1 MVVNVQGKNPEI
13 VLFHIHEVFES
24 LILEAYQGVR
34 YDFTIPCPDCLK
46 HSAKDP
52 HMFLSSTI
60 RRAIELKAPF
70 LQCMA
75 YFHTISVVD
84 LQCKWMIISCTSNQA
99 PMTLLVCSIML
110 YFLLS
115 AIMPPTSNNDFDVH
129 IQKAVSGLQDLRRNM
144 KIGQEI
150 FF

>member
-24 LILEAYQGVR
+24 LILEAYQGVK

-84 LQCKWMIISCTSNQA
+84 LQCKWMLCHH
-99 PMTLLVCSIML
+99 
-110 YFLLS
+110 YLS
-115 AIMPPTSNNDFDVH
+115 Y
-129 IQKAVSGLQDLRRNM
+129 K
-144 KIGQEI
+144 
-150 FF
+150 

>member
-1 MVVNVQGKNPEI
+1 MVVRVQGKMPEI

-24 LILEAYQGVR
+24 LILEAYLGVR

-52 HMFLSSTI
+52 HMFLASTI

-84 LQCKWMIISCTSNQA
+84 LQCEYRFHSCSFHRGGIC
-99 PMTLLVCSIML
+99 LL
-110 YFLLS
+110 
-115 AIMPPTSNNDFDVH
+115 A
-129 IQKAVSGLQDLRRNM
+129 
-144 KIGQEI
+144 
-150 FF
+150 

>member
-110 YFLLS
+110 YFLLL

-144 KIGQEI
+144 KIGQEN